1 MILNKTGER
10 YIYDGITYKVGSEVF
25 VVDEGPYEG
34 LIGKITEIRDGEDRE
49 TDNETDNETVD
60 IYCDFDLPAI
70 RCECDRLAG
79 RFSILYGQPM
89 ALDEINLEQVIMAP
103 EMIQSLENE
112 HKDTT
117 IHVLTEEWCSDNG
130 YGRDILVYTDPRKA
144 KAKMQQL
151 IRDDKH
157 DGSMSEWMHQDDFV
171 EEFDGRK
178 YSAWLDND
186 YEGYHYNLEMHE
198 LAIDRTMCD
207 QNDSNM

>member
-10 YIYDGITYKVGSEVF
+10 YIHDGITYKVGCEVF

-34 LIGKITEIRDGEDRE
+34 LIGMITGIRDGEDKE
-49 TDNETDNETVD
+49 TDNDTVD

-70 RCECDRLAG
+70 RCECDRLVG
-79 RFSILYGQPM
+79 RFSILHGQPM
-89 ALDEINLEQVIMAP
+89 TLDEINLEQVIMAP

-130 YGRDILVYTDPRKA
+130 YGRDIFVYTDPRKA

-151 IRDDKH
+151 IRDDKR
-157 DGSMSEWMHQDDFV
+157 DGSMSEWLHLDDFV
-171 EEFDGRK
+171 EEYDGHK

-186 YEGYHYNLEMHE
+186 YDGYHYNLELYE
-198 LAIDRTMCD
+198 LAIDRSVCE
-207 QNDSNM
+207 QNEQ